1 VWSLAAASTQHNTLF
16 LNAEHLAQIVQNL
29 AQYKYPNKTCAKL
42 STHILEDKRWEFI
55 VPASIMEHQGIA
67 GITFKRKNDAFH
79 LTFL

>member
-1 VWSLAAASTQHNTLF
+1 
-16 LNAEHLAQIVQNL
+16 
-29 AQYKYPNKTCAKL
+29 
-42 STHILEDKRWEFI
+42 LEDKRWEFI